1 MKVLSA
7 LLLLI
12 VLSAPVRA
20 QDSVNTGDRS
30 CYLARPLPT
39 CRTVLLT
46 NAGGYL
52 NLVRPTNGESRLRG
66 IVDWGLIVNTGRHD
80 AVGASWFLML
90 DEDEFSTG
98 PVLRYR
104 RWFSA
109 HRSLDLGV
117 GTPVSTGD
125 LLPGSVLGMIKYNP
139 EDWAGFAL
147 RPELARQRVYD
158 CAAVCTEHT
167 STSARVYAGAE
178 VGWYPGLT
186 LSVGGG
192 IAIGLLIILLA
203 GAD

>member
-1 MKVLSA
+1 M
-7 LLLLI
+7 I

-20 QDSVNTGDRS
+20 QD
-30 CYLARPLPT
+30 CYLPRPLPT
-39 CRTVLLT
+39 CRAVLLT

-109 HRSLDLGV
+109 HRSLDLTV

-139 EDWAGFAL
+139 EDWVGFAL
-147 RPELARQRVYD
+147 RPEYARRREYN
-158 CAAVCTEHT
+158 CAATCFEQTVT
-167 STSARVYAGAE
+167 STRVYAGAE
-178 VGWYPGLT
+178 VGWYPGLAVSMT
-186 LSVGGG
+186 GG
-192 IAIGLLIILLA
+192 AMYLLLLFLVA
-203 GAD
+203 TSEN

>member
-1 MKVLSA
+1 M
-7 LLLLI
+7 
-12 VLSAPVRA
+12 RA
-20 QDSVNTGDRS
+20 QDSVNTGDRT

-39 CRTVLLT
+39 CRAVLLT

-80 AVGASWFLML
+80 ALGASWFLML

-109 HRSLDLGV
+109 HRSLDLSV

-139 EDWAGFAL
+139 EDWAGVAL
-147 RPELARQRVYD
+147 RPEYARRREYTCAATCVEQTVSSMRVYI
-158 CAAVCTEHT
+158 
-167 STSARVYAGAE
+167 GAE
-178 VGWYPGLT
+178 VGWYPGLA
-186 LSVGGG
+186 LSITSG
-192 IAIGLLIILLA
+192 AMYGLLLILAA